1 MLLGPPFGDSDADIV
16 EQMVDGRHSEDLSLD
31 DLKHLMWLPS
41 NEGLPFSSVS
51 RYNKTLLGD
60 KLGKFPAPFLMN
72 TIHFGMQA
80 ILSKAI
86 VGFWSQKLQPSV
98 KMSWRDYFLK
108 VVPTAIGTAL
118 DINLS
123 NVSLVFISVTFATM
137 CKSASPIFLLL
148 FAFAFK

>member
-1 MLLGPPFGDSDADIV
+1 MTHCTDGVQKPCEHTERVQAPQSSISTAALLRTLFYILV
-16 EQMVDGRHSEDLSLD
+16 
-31 DLKHLMWLPS
+31 WYT
-41 NEGLPFSSVS
+41 FSTCLTL
-51 RYNKTLLGD
+51 YNKTLLGD

-86 VGFWSQKLQPSV
+86 VRFWSQKLQPGV

-148 FAFAFK
+148 FALAFK